1 MKLSNVGRKNLV
13 IFSLVIMLGLI
24 GYINYSLNRQ
34 SLLQTSSELEQYR
47 MTMLEES
54 GVMLDLL
61 EEDALIEEME
71 DQDAKDQDTEKQE
84 EALEEG
90 EKQEEK
96 QETEDVLA
104 EEEAQ
109 IVDSRSYNEVVGLVN
124 ETSAE
129 IAENI
134 TNRETMKSSTYFI
147 ESRLERDKKR
157 SEMISYLNDII
168 NNQLTS
174 EEIRGEAQTV
184 KLDMITSTEKE
195 VLIEN
200 MIVGKG
206 FNDAIVY
213 LTDKSVNV
221 VVSADALT
229 ETDVA
234 KIVDI
239 IRRETN
245 IGMEGITIMNKK

>member
-1 MKLSNVGRKNLV
+1 MKLKLSNVGRKNVV

-54 GVMLDLL
+54 GMMLDLL
-61 EEDALIEEME
+61 EEDALAEEDELENQDQNPEEEAME
-71 DQDAKDQDTEKQE
+71 DVE
-84 EALEEG
+84 EQ
-90 EKQEEK
+90 K
-96 QETEDVLA
+96 ETEDVTK
-104 EEEAQ
+104 EELETAQ
-109 IVDSRSYNEVVGLVN
+109 VVDSRSYNEVVGLVE
-124 ETSAE
+124 ETNTE
-129 IAENI
+129 IAQTI
-134 TNRETMKSSTYFI
+134 TNREAMQRNTYFI

-174 EEIRGEAQTV
+174 EEIRGEAQNV
-184 KLDMITSTEKE
+184 KLDMISSTEKE

-206 FNDAIVY
+206 FNDALVY
-213 LTDKSVNV
+213 LTDQSINV
-221 VVSADALT
+221 VVNADALT

-239 IRRETN
+239 IRRETT
-245 IGMEGITIMNKK
+245 IGMQGITIMNKK